1 MNLSALHI
9 VDRRASFPELRV
21 LLDRIELVY
30 HPVDVL
36 VFGSRARGDAGP
48 DSDWDIIVVL
58 PDDAPE
64 SLLDPTLAWQT
75 QAGGGVH
82 ADLQCC
88 FHSEF
93 LADRN
98 VANSQAREVVGY
110 AVGVRP

>member
-1 MNLSALHI
+1 MKPNTLH
-9 VDRRASFPELRV
+9 VLDRRASFPELRP
-21 LLDRIELVY
+21 LLDRIQAIY

-36 VFGSRARGDAGP
+36 VFGSRARGDAAP

-64 SLLDPTLAWQT
+64 SLLDPTTAWQT
-75 QAGGGVH
+75 QAGSGIH

-88 FHSEF
+88 YRSEF

-110 AVGVRP
+110 AVGVGP